1 MSSLMVRKISVME
14 EDWDHLVVLDGCRYD
29 FFFRLY
35 PAYFEGELERVLSTG
50 SNTVEWRDSSFPG
63 RYGDVVYVSANPYI
77 NSRVAVKDFDA
88 RDHFHE
94 VVDVWDWGW
103 DPGLGTVPPG
113 RVNEAAI
120 ASIERHPG
128 KRLIVHYLQPHCPYL
143 GHQPPGSGYPRQ
155 TSTMQTFLDG
165 TIGGGRRPS
174 LRQGLLDLAKALA
187 RNPVLRDLGM
197 FSEGSLWRMRES
209 LGLPPESPMD
219 AARRE
224 FGEGGLREAYAM
236 NLQIVLA
243 YISSLLEDL
252 SGTIVVTSDHGERLG
267 EGGRFSHGYGLKDR
281 LLLEIPWLVMRR

>member
-1 MSSLMVRKISVME
+1 
-14 EDWDHLVVLDGCRYD
+14 
-29 FFFRLY
+29 
-35 PAYFEGELERVLSTG
+35 
-50 SNTVEWRDSSFPG
+50 
-63 RYGDVVYVSANPYI
+63 
-77 NSRVAVKDFDA
+77 
-88 RDHFHE
+88 
-94 VVDVWDWGW
+94 
-103 DPGLGTVPPG
+103 
-113 RVNEAAI
+113 
-120 ASIERHPG
+120 
-128 KRLIVHYLQPHCPYL
+128 
-143 GHQPPGSGYPRQ
+143 
-155 TSTMQTFLDG
+155 
-165 TIGGGRRPS
+165 
-174 LRQGLLDLAKALA
+174 
-187 RNPVLRDLGM
+187 M